1 MDYKSGELRVV
12 PTKYEHQFWIKGA
25 IEPHPDDNY
34 IKNTVSFSGYF
45 GSYGPH
51 LFAAAPDLYT
61 ALLEAR
67 KALNCG
73 PMNVELCAIIE
84 EALAKAEG
92 K

>member
-1 MDYKSGELRVV
+1 MDYKSGPLMVI
-12 PTKYEHQFWIKGA
+12 PTAYERQFWIKGVV
-25 IEPHPDDNY
+25 EPQPDNDY
-34 IKNTVSFSGYF
+34 IKNVVSIIGHY
-45 GSYGPH
+45 GSYGPQ

-84 EALAKAEG
+84 EAIAKAEG